1 MNKEIKLLN
10 ISDRI
15 YNKYKRLVKGN
26 KELDKLTVQKKLT
39 RDFILGEEKCSDYNN
54 RYITRNY
61 GKLYILVDM
70 NEYCV
75 IDIQNR
81 KGKPK
86 SIFINPR
93 EKQDLNKLLGL
104 ED

>member
-26 KELDKLTVQKKLT
+26 KDLDKLTVQKKLT
-39 RDFILGEEKCSDYNN
+39 RDYLLGEEKCSDYDN

-61 GKLYILVDM
+61 GKLYILIDTDS
-70 NEYCV
+70 YCI

-81 KGKPK
+81 KYKPK

-93 EKQDLNKLLGL
+93 EKRDLNRLLGL